1 MPSAMLKWLRE
12 ERDEV
17 VIVVVLEDVAN
28 PGSVVVAVL
37 GEDEPIQQVSVRW
50 CPMLQSLVGSW
61 KHQGEPREHLSSE

>member
-17 VIVVVLEDVAN
+17 VIVVLEDVAN

-50 CPMLQSLVGSW
+50 CPMLQSLVGPW

>member
-17 VIVVVLEDVAN
+17 VIVVLEDVAN
-28 PGSVVVAVL
+28 PGSVVVVVL
-37 GEDEPIQQVSVRW
+37 GEDEPIRQVSVRW